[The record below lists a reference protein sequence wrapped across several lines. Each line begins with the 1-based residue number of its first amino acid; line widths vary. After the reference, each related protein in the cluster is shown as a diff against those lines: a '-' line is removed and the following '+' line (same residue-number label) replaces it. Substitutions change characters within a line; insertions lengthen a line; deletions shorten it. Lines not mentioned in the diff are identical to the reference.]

1 MSGFRTRRIQRS
13 VEYSLLIATHLFFL
27 LAFRHFYTWWMAMG
41 LGGATFFMNF
51 RLTRLRERRRA
62 SARRDRRRIM
72 ADTVESLLFLAF
84 VILIST
90 GGAFRSWL
98 DVGDQEYLG
107 YIAAILFGLF
117 LAGFLGETFWQTRR
131 LPELEPEEQENYRS
145 NLPRS
150 IIFPYFRRR

>member
-1 MSGFRTRRIQRS
+1 MSRFRTKRIQRG

-27 LAFRHFYTWWMAMG
+27 LAFRHFYTWWMAIG

-51 RLTRLRERRRA
+51 RLTQLRERRRA
-62 SARRDRRRIM
+62 AERRNRKRII
-72 ADTVESLLFLAF
+72 ADTFESLLFLAF

-98 DVGDQEYLG
+98 NVSDQEYLG

-117 LAGFLGETFWQTRR
+117 LAGFLGETYWQTRR
-131 LPELEPEEQENYRS
+131 LPELGTEEQEHYMA
-145 NLPRS
+145 NLHRS
-150 IIFPYFRRR
+150 IIFPYIGRR